1 MELKVV
7 RWLIDKLIPYARNA
21 RTHSPEQI
29 AQVAASITEF
39 GFVNP
44 ILRTTSI
51 IAGHEPVVRDY
62 QCPALRFGQMCQYNY
77 GHFLHPEL
85 LSCRVLRP

>member
-44 ILRTTSI
+44 ILVGADNVNNRRSRT
-51 IAGHEPVVRDY
+51 GCPRLPV
-62 QCPALRFGQMCQYNY
+62 PGAALRTDVPVQ
-77 GHFLHPEL
+77 
-85 LSCRVLRP
+85 LRALPASRAS